1 MFVDKMVSER
11 SRHSV
16 RGGRSAAVGMIK
28 EIVVVLLVN
37 KTIDL

>member
-1 MFVDKMVSER
+1 MDKMVSER

-16 RGGRSAAVGMIK
+16 RGGRCVAVGMIK

>member
-1 MFVDKMVSER
+1 MDKMVSER
-11 SRHSV
+11 IRHSV
-16 RGGRSAAVGMIK
+16 RGGRCAAVGIIK